1 MAIPVIGLIIG
12 VILGLKSPFVFPQS
26 YSTYVA
32 IGILACVDS
41 VLGGIRSHLDK
52 NFNFGIFI
60 SGFFGNGL
68 LSMALIWLGYR
79 LNIQLSIAA
88 VVVFGSRLFQNFAYI
103 RRFWLNKEEKQDNIY
118 V

>member
-1 MAIPVIGLIIG
+1 MP
-12 VILGLKSPFVFPQS
+12 
-26 YSTYVA
+26 

-68 LSMALIWLGYR
+68 LSMAL
-79 LNIQLSIAA
+79 
-88 VVVFGSRLFQNFAYI
+88 FAWIPFKYTVEHCGGGCVWFKNYSKI
-103 RRFWLNKEEKQDNIY
+103 LHIY
-118 V
+118 VDFG